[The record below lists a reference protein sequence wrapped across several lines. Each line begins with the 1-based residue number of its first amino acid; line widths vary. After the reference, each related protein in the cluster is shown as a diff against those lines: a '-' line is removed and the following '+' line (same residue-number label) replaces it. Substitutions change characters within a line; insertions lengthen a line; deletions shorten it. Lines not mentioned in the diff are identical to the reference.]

1 MTLSA
6 NVPKL
11 AIIPPPSKANRLAGL
26 VRLIHNVAISR
37 AVRFGSILLGVTK
50 DVTSEWT
57 IPLDEGLETGL
68 VKEIGGLI
76 MENDK

>member
-1 MTLSA
+1 MTDKRY
-6 NVPKL
+6 VTTKD
-11 AIIPPPSKANRLAGL
+11 ITIPAGTE
-26 VRLIHNVAISR
+26 IQIAPHTISR